1 MPRAYRG
8 RRGSLLISS
17 HLLRHFTCSSIG
29 NEAHV
34 MTRPINW
41 LTTKRGGKGPHDIGH
56 MATVAVD
63 ILE

>member
-1 MPRAYRG
+1 MSRACRD

-17 HLLRHFTCSSIG
+17 HWLRYFTCSNIG

-41 LTTKRGGKGPHDIGH
+41 LTAKREGKGLTI
-56 MATVAVD
+56 
-63 ILE
+63 